1 MTAYELTLHGSWTQ
15 IMFSFLKLY
24 FPHLLPMFLTRRLQT
39 SLWETPTIELP
50 SISRQVLVQFCL
62 LPLLCLIIF
71 HGVPDTRVIWG
82 LNLGQNNLTAAF
94 LEAKSLVEAF
104 ASPAVKDAGI
114 TLDAI
119 EIGNEANRYQI
130 NGARPTTYT
139 PAQYVKEC
147 VYLALS

>member
-1 MTAYELTLHGSWTQ
+1 M
-15 IMFSFLKLY
+15 
-24 FPHLLPMFLTRRLQT
+24 
-39 SLWETPTIELP
+39 ELP
-50 SISRQVLVQFCL
+50 NISHLVLVQFFL
-62 LPLLCLIIF
+62 WPLLCLIIF
-71 HGVPDTRVIWG
+71 HGVPDTHVIWG
-82 LNLGQNNLTAAF
+82 LNLGQNNLTATF

-104 ASPAVKDAGI
+104 ASPAVKNAGI

-119 EIGNEANRYQI
+119 EIGNEANRYGI